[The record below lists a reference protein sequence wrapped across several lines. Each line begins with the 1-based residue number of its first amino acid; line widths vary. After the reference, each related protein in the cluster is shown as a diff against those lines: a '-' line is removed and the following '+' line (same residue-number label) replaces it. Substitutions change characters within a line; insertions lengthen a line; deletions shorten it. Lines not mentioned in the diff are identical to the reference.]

1 MLREAAS
8 TSTSGEQQLIMDRP
22 NRVFSQE
29 GVSYF
34 TIIPLSWHPE
44 AEPSA
49 GDIAVWMYG
58 NVTLLRA
65 LAMIEAIQPELD
77 ADVGSGVGKVLE
89 RLEFKIDLTLSLIAK
104 LLTQTAVPP
113 SNCPVFVSA
122 EGMEWIGKE
131 AATEGDDIVI
141 SAYISPKLPQP
152 LVLPAKIKSVQQEPD
167 GTRVYATFTHL
178 SEEAQDWL
186 SRTVFR
192 YHRRAVQQH
201 SR

>member
-1 MLREAAS
+1 
-8 TSTSGEQQLIMDRP
+8 MDRL

-34 TIIPLSWHPE
+34 TVIPLSWRPE
-44 AEPSA
+44 AESSA

-65 LAMIEAIQPELD
+65 LATIESMQPELD
-77 ADVGSGVGKVLE
+77 GDMGSGVGKVLE
-89 RLEFKIDLTLSLIAK
+89 RLEFKIDLTLSLVAK
-104 LLTQTAVPP
+104 LLTENAVLP
-113 SNCPVFVSA
+113 STCPVFVSA
-122 EGMEWIGKE
+122 DGMEWIGKE
-131 AATEGDDIVI
+131 TAAEGDDILI

-152 LVLPAKIKSVQQEPD
+152 LVLPAKIKAVRQEQG

>member
-1 MLREAAS
+1 
-8 TSTSGEQQLIMDRP
+8 MDRL
-22 NRVFSQE
+22 NRVFTQE

-34 TIIPLSWHPE
+34 TIIPLSWCPE

-58 NVTLLRA
+58 DVTLLRA
-65 LAMIEAIQPELD
+65 LAMIEAMQPELD
-77 ADVGSGVGKVLE
+77 GDMGSGVGKVLE
-89 RLEFKIDLTLSLIAK
+89 RLEFKIDLTLNLVAK
-104 LLTQTAVPP
+104 LLTQNAVRP
-113 SNCPVFVSA
+113 STCPVFVSA
-122 EGMEWIGKE
+122 EGMEWLCKE
-131 AATEGDDIVI
+131 APTEGDDILI

-152 LVLPAKIKSVQQEPD
+152 LVLPAKIKAVQQEPG

>member
-1 MLREAAS
+1 
-8 TSTSGEQQLIMDRP
+8 MDRL

-34 TIIPLSWHPE
+34 TIMPLSWRLE

-49 GDIAVWMYG
+49 DDIAVWMYG
-58 NVTLLRA
+58 DVTLLRA
-65 LAMIEAIQPELD
+65 LATIESMQSELD
-77 ADVGSGVGKVLE
+77 GEMGSGVGKVLE
-89 RLEFKIDLTLSLIAK
+89 RLEFKIDLTLSLVAK
-104 LLTQTAVPP
+104 LLTQHAALP
-113 SNCPVFVSA
+113 STCPVFVSA

-131 AATEGDDIVI
+131 TATAGDKIVI
-141 SAYISPKLPQP
+141 SAHISPKLPQP
-152 LVLPAKIKSVQQEPD
+152 LVLPAKINAVQQEPG
-167 GTRVYATFTHL
+167 GTRIYASFTHL

-201 SR
+201 SH

>member
-1 MLREAAS
+1 
-8 TSTSGEQQLIMDRP
+8 MDRL
-22 NRVFSQE
+22 NRVLSQE

-34 TIIPLSWHPE
+34 TAIPLSWRPE
-44 AEPSA
+44 AELSD

-65 LAMIEAIQPELD
+65 LATIESIQPELD
-77 ADVGSGVGKVLE
+77 GDLGSGVGKVLE
-89 RLEFKIDLTLSLIAK
+89 RLEFKIDLTLSLVAK
-104 LLTQTAVPP
+104 LLTQHAVRP
-113 SNCPVFVSA
+113 STCPVFVSA
-122 EGMEWIGKE
+122 EGIEWISKE
-131 AATEGDDIVI
+131 AAMEGDNIVL

-152 LVLPAKIKSVQQEPD
+152 LVLPAKIKSVQSESG
-167 GTRVYATFTHL
+167 GTRIYATFTHL

-192 YHRRAVQQH
+192 YHRREVQQH

>member
-1 MLREAAS
+1 
-8 TSTSGEQQLIMDRP
+8 MDRL
-22 NRVFSQE
+22 NRVFSQD

-34 TIIPLSWHPE
+34 TVIPLNWHPE

-65 LAMIEAIQPELD
+65 LAMIEAMQPELD
-77 ADVGSGVGKVLE
+77 GDMGSGVGKILE
-89 RLEFKIDLTLSLIAK
+89 RLEFKIDLTLSLVAK
-104 LLTQTAVPP
+104 LLAQNAILP
-113 SNCPVFVSA
+113 STCPVFVNA
-122 EGMEWIGKE
+122 EGMEWISKE
-131 AATEGDDIVI
+131 SATEGDDIVI

-152 LVLPAKIKSVQQEPD
+152 LVLPAKIKAVLQEPG
-167 GTRVYATFTHL
+167 GTRIYATFTHL

-201 SR
+201 AR

>member
-1 MLREAAS
+1 MNRV
-8 TSTSGEQQLIMDRP
+8 D
-22 NRVFSQE
+22 RVFSRE

-34 TIIPLSWHPE
+34 TIMPVSWRPE

-49 GDIAVWMYG
+49 DDITVWMYS

-65 LAMIEAIQPELD
+65 LATIETMQPELD
-77 ADVGSGVGKVLE
+77 SDMGSGVGKVLE
-89 RLEFKIDLTLSLIAK
+89 RLEFKIDLTLSLVAK
-104 LLTQTAVPP
+104 LLTEHAVQPP
-113 SNCPVFVSA
+113 SCPVFVSA
-122 EGMEWIGKE
+122 EGMEWICKE
-131 AATEGDDIVI
+131 TATEGDDIVI

-152 LVLPAKIKSVQQEPD
+152 LALPAKIKAVRQEQD
-167 GTRVYATFTHL
+167 ETRVYAAFTHL

>member
-1 MLREAAS
+1 
-8 TSTSGEQQLIMDRP
+8 MDRL

-34 TIIPLSWHPE
+34 ATLPLSWRTE
-44 AEPSA
+44 TEPSA

-58 NVTLLRA
+58 DVALLRA
-65 LAMIEAIQPELD
+65 LSTIESMQPELEG
-77 ADVGSGVGKVLE
+77 DVKSGVGKVLE
-89 RLEFKIDLTLSLIAK
+89 RLEFKIDLTLNLVAK
-104 LLTQTAVPP
+104 LLAQHAVLPP
-113 SNCPVFVSA
+113 ACPVFVST
-122 EGMEWIGKE
+122 EGMEWICE
-131 AATEGDDIVI
+131 ENVAEGENIVI

-152 LVLPAKIKSVQQEPD
+152 LVLPARIKAVQQEPN

>member
-1 MLREAAS
+1 
-8 TSTSGEQQLIMDRP
+8 MDRL

-34 TIIPLSWHPE
+34 SVIPLSWRRE
-44 AEPSA
+44 AEPSS

-65 LAMIEAIQPELD
+65 LATIEAMQPELD
-77 ADVGSGVGKVLE
+77 GDMGSGVGKVLE
-89 RLEFKIDLTLSLIAK
+89 RLEFKIDLTLSLVAK
-104 LLTQTAVPP
+104 LLTENAVLP
-113 SNCPVFVSA
+113 STCPVFVSA
-122 EGMEWIGKE
+122 EGMEWICKE
-131 AATEGDDIVI
+131 TATEGEDILI
-141 SAYISPKLPQP
+141 SAYISSKLPQP
-152 LVLPAKIKSVQQEPD
+152 LVLPAKIKSIQQEPG

-192 YHRRAVQQH
+192 YHRRAVQLH
-201 SR
+201 AR

>member
-1 MLREAAS
+1 
-8 TSTSGEQQLIMDRP
+8 MDRL

-44 AEPSA
+44 AEPLA

-65 LAMIEAIQPELD
+65 LATIEAIQPELD
-77 ADVGSGVGKVLE
+77 GDIGSGVGKVLE
-89 RLEFKIDLTLSLIAK
+89 RLEFKIDLTLSLVAK
-104 LLTQTAVPP
+104 LLTQNAVRP
-113 SNCPVFVSA
+113 STCPVFVSA
-122 EGMEWIGKE
+122 EGMEWICKE
-131 AATEGDDIVI
+131 APTEGDDILI

-152 LVLPAKIKSVQQEPD
+152 LVLPAKIKAVQQEPG

-186 SRTVFR
+186 ARTVFR

>member
-1 MLREAAS
+1 
-8 TSTSGEQQLIMDRP
+8 MDKLTK
-22 NRVFSQE
+22 VFSQE

-44 AEPSA
+44 VEPSA

-65 LAMIEAIQPELD
+65 LAMIEAIQPERD
-77 ADVGSGVGKVLE
+77 GDMGSGVGKVLE
-89 RLEFKIDLTLSLIAK
+89 RLEFKIDLTLSLVAK
-104 LLTQTAVPP
+104 LLTQNAVLP
-113 SNCPVFVSA
+113 STCPVFVSA
-122 EGMEWIGKE
+122 EGVEWICKE
-131 AATEGDDIVI
+131 TAAEGEDILI

-152 LVLPAKIKSVQQEPD
+152 LVLPAKIKAIQPEPG

-192 YHRRAVQQH
+192 YHRRDVQLH
-201 SR
+201 AR